1 MRIIKCIIVD
11 DEAPARKIVE
21 KFLTDMPAIE
31 IAGQCKNAFEAME
44 VLEQE
49 KPDLMFLDINMP
61 NLSGMQLLKTLDHP
75 PLVIITTAYREY
87 ALESFELDVVDY
99 LHKPFSFERFIK
111 ALNKARTKLEPVE
124 VKVVDETKHLDNRG
138 PDYIF
143 VKEDKRNYRVDLK
156 DIQYLQA
163 DGDYI
168 NVITAKRTYLVYMTM
183 KKMEKLVE
191 KTSLTRV
198 HRSYFVN
205 LSYITAFEGNRILIK
220 ETAIPLGAAYR
231 NDFYNIVK
239 QISI

>member
-1 MRIIKCIIVD
+1 MKNIRCLIVD
-11 DEAPARKIVE
+11 DEAPARKVVE
-21 KFLTDMPAIE
+21 KFLSDMPGTE
-31 IAGQCKNAFEAME
+31 IVGQCKNAFEAME
-44 VLEQE
+44 MLSKE

-61 NLSGMQLLKTLDHP
+61 NLSGMQLLKTLDRP

-111 ALNKARTKLEPVE
+111 AVNKVRAKLEPL
-124 VKVVDETKHLDNRG
+124 ETNTSVTTKANKGKG

-143 VKEDKRNYRVDLK
+143 VKEDKRNYRVDVK

-183 KKMEKLVE
+183 KKMEKLLE
-191 KTSLTRV
+191 QTELIRV
-198 HRSYFVN
+198 HRSYFIN
-205 LSYITAFEGNRILIK
+205 LSYITAFEGNRILIRDM
-220 ETAIPLGAAYR
+220 AIPLGAAYR
-231 NDFYNIVK
+231 ENFYNLVK
-239 QISI
+239 KVSV

>member
-1 MRIIKCIIVD
+1 MKNIRCIIVD

-21 KFLTDMPAIE
+21 KFLNDMPGLE

-44 VLEQE
+44 ILSKE

-61 NLSGMQLLKTLDHP
+61 NLSGMQLLKTLDRA

-111 ALNKARTKLEPVE
+111 AVNKVRAKLEPIE
-124 VKVVDETKHLDNRG
+124 INTSAPIKTIEDKG
-138 PDYIF
+138 PDFIF
-143 VKEDKRNYRVDLK
+143 VKEDKRNYRVDTK
-156 DIQYLQA
+156 DIIYMQA

-168 NVITAKRTYLVYMTM
+168 NVVTPKRSHLIYMTM
-183 KKMEKLVE
+183 KKMEKLIE
-191 KTSLTRV
+191 KTELMRV

-205 LSYITAFEGNRILIK
+205 LSYVTAFEGNRILIND
-220 ETAIPLGAAYR
+220 TAIPLGAAYR
-231 NDFYNIVK
+231 SDFYDIVK
-239 QISI
+239 QITI